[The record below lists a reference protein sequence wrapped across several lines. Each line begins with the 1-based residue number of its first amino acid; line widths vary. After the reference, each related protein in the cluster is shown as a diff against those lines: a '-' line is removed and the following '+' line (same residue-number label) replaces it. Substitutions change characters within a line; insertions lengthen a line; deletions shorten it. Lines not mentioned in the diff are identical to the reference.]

1 MSWLGWIIF
10 GLIAGAIAKML
21 RPGADPAGWIIT
33 IIIGILG
40 SLLGGFIAGV
50 IGFSKPDSF
59 WSFSNWVFSI
69 VGAVLLLFIYSKLTT
84 KK

>member
-21 RPGADPAGWIIT
+21 RPGSDPGGWLIT

-40 SLLGGFIAGV
+40 SILGGFIAGLV
-50 IGFSKPDSF
+50 GFSKPDDF

-69 VGAVLLLFIYSKLTT
+69 VGAVILLFIYSKLTT
-84 KK
+84 KS